1 MMENHPVDCP
11 ECRTKNPAD
20 SVFCNKCGTQ
30 FGLGKGESVSFTKT
44 LLTTGEEL
52 IKGSTLAERYEIV
65 EEIGKGGMGV
75 VYKVFDTKIQEDIAL
90 KVLKPE
96 VAAHMDTITRF
107 SNELKF
113 ARRITHKNVCRM
125 YDINDAAGT
134 HFITMEYVEGENLKS
149 VIRRMGKLRLGNVL
163 SFALQ
168 VTDGLAEAHSLGI
181 VHRDLKPQNIMIDR
195 EGNAKLMDFGIAR
208 SVEGKGLT
216 VEGMVIGTP
225 EYMSPEQVEG
235 EKADQRSDIYSLGV
249 ILYEMVTG
257 HVPFSGNTAFSVAL
271 KHKSEEPKDPRQANP
286 ELPEGL
292 ARAILRCMAK
302 DRDRRY
308 QSADELLAVLMAVEE
323 TLPDKERVVRKIMP
337 RIGIARAKKLSLQ
350 KISTLAL
357 VAVVAIMAGIFAW
370 RLMTPTQTIIP
381 TEPGRLRVAV
391 VPFQNN
397 SGDMELDRFRSALS
411 SMFTNDM
418 MQSRYISVV
427 DESHVYSVLTKL
439 ELDDA
444 ANLTQDNLRD
454 IARETGVTHILKG
467 TYIKLGDNYRVDV
480 VLQDA
485 GTLAPVAAER
495 ADGVGENSLF
505 AMVDNLTKKLKLHFN
520 LTQEEIENDLDGKI
534 SEVTTPNLRALEF
547 YIEANKA
554 LNSRDFTKAIES
566 LENAI
571 ALDPDF
577 AIAYR
582 ILSGVYNR
590 LYLEVD
596 RNEDYWDK
604 LEEYREKAFE
614 AAQRRPPSERERL
627 FIVASNQHNLVETF
641 HTLYKLVNLFPDD
654 ENGNLWIGTVMRQQ
668 KEYELAK
675 TFFEPLIRN
684 NSHRQ
689 IAYFH
694 LAHVYRAQGLYDE
707 ARKICELSI
716 EKFPGNPMDYE
727 TMVSIYIT
735 ERDFDN
741 ALLWCKKGYELDP
754 NVFTNFGVM
763 GHTYFFIGDLSRAEV
778 EYRKQLDSELRSD
791 RINGRLNLINV
802 YNTQGRFDDI
812 LALADEAMQKDE
824 SSYQIRQ
831 HAAHVLIVKGNFEE
845 ALRQIELWDEGLRP
859 LYLGELY
866 SKMQVWKEVEDVV
879 DALEKAYEKG
889 MEEHLSGDWPEQIKN
904 LVPIFARRT
913 KRYSLR
919 LQGLIEIARGNYDQ
933 AIRHLEHA
941 KSLFR
946 DLHDEAFAYIVEP
959 LALACFE
966 KGDWERARE
975 EYESIGMMTYG
986 RKNHGDIYVKS
997 FYMLGKVYEK
1007 LGKKKEAR
1015 KNYERFLELWK
1026 NADPGLPEP
1035 ADARSR
1041 LAHLQN

>member
-1 MMENHPVDCP
+1 MENQSIECP
-11 ECRTKNPAD
+11 ECKTKNPSD

-52 IKGSTLAERYEIV
+52 IKGSTLAERYKIL
-65 EEIGKGGMGV
+65 EEIGKGGMGF

-96 VAAHMDTITRF
+96 VAAHMETITRF

-125 YDINDAAGT
+125 HDINEAAGT

-149 VIRRMGKLRLGNVL
+149 VIKRMGKLRLGNVL

-181 VHRDLKPQNIMIDR
+181 VHRDLKPQNIMIDK

-225 EYMSPEQVEG
+225 DYMSPEQVG
-235 EKADQRSDIYSLGV
+235 GRKADQRADIYSLGV

-257 HVPFSGNTAFSVAL
+257 KVPFFGDTAFSVAL

-292 ARAILRCMAK
+292 ARAILRCMTK
-302 DRDRRY
+302 DRNRRY
-308 QSADELLAVLMAVEE
+308 QSADELLAVLLAVEK
-323 TLPDKERVVRKIMP
+323 TLPDNERVVRKIMP
-337 RIGIARAKKLSLQ
+337 RLGIARDKKLSFK
-350 KISTLAL
+350 KISTPAL
-357 VAVVAIMAGIFAW
+357 IAVVAIMAGIFAW
-370 RLMTPTQTIIP
+370 RLITPTQTIIP

-391 VPFQNN
+391 VPFKNN
-397 SGDMELDRFRSALS
+397 TGDMELDRFRSALS

-427 DESHVYSVLTKL
+427 DESHVYSVLNKL
-439 ELDDA
+439 KLDDT
-444 ANLTQDNLRD
+444 ANFTQDNLRD
-454 IARETGVTHILKG
+454 FARETAVTHILKG

-485 GTLAPVAAER
+485 RTLVPVAAER
-495 ADGVGENSLF
+495 ADGVGENSLLT
-505 AMVDNLTKKLKLHFN
+505 MVDNLTKKLKPHFN

-554 LNSRDFTKAIES
+554 LNSRDFNKTIES

-582 ILSGVYNR
+582 VLSGVYNR

-596 RNEDYWDK
+596 QNEDYWDK
-604 LEEYREKAFE
+604 FEEYREKAFE

-627 FIVASNQHNLVETF
+627 FIVASNQHNWVEEF
-641 HTLYKLVNLFPDD
+641 HTLYKLLNLYPDD
-654 ENGNLWIGTVMRQQ
+654 ENGNLYLGSFFSLQ

-675 TFFEPLIRN
+675 TCLEPLIRN

-689 IAYFH
+689 VAYFH
-694 LAHVYRAQGLYDE
+694 LAHIYRAQGLYDE
-707 ARKICELSI
+707 ARRICELSI
-716 EKFPGNPMDYE
+716 EKFSGNPMDYE
-727 TMVSIYIT
+727 TIVSLYIT

-754 NVFTNFGVM
+754 NVFTNFGVI
-763 GHTYFFIGDLSRAEV
+763 GHTYFFIGDLSKAEE
-778 EYRKQLDSELRSD
+778 EYRKQLDSEPRSD
-791 RINGRLNLINV
+791 RMDGWLNLINV
-802 YNTQGRFDDI
+802 YNTQGRFDEI

-824 SSYQIRQ
+824 SSYKIKQN
-831 HAAHVLIVKGNFEE
+831 AAHALVVKGNFEE
-845 ALRQIELWDEGLRP
+845 ALMQIELLNEGLRP
-859 LYLGELY
+859 LHLGDLY
-866 SKMQVWKEVEDVV
+866 SKMHLWKEVEDVV
-879 DALEKAYEKG
+879 ERLEEAYEKR
-889 MEEHLSGDWPEQIKN
+889 MEQHLSGDWPETIKN
-904 LVPIFARRT
+904 IVPIFARRT

-919 LQGLIEIARGNYDQ
+919 LQGLIKIARGHYDQ
-933 AIRHLEHA
+933 AIGHLELA
-941 KSLFR
+941 KSSFR
-946 DLHDEAFAYIVEP
+946 DLHDLDFAYIVEP
-959 LALACFE
+959 LALAYFE
-966 KGDWERARE
+966 KGDWERAKE

-1007 LGKKKEAR
+1007 LGKKKQAR

-1026 NADPGLPEP
+1026 NADLGLPEVE
-1035 ADARSR
+1035 DAKSR
-1041 LAHLQN
+1041 LALL